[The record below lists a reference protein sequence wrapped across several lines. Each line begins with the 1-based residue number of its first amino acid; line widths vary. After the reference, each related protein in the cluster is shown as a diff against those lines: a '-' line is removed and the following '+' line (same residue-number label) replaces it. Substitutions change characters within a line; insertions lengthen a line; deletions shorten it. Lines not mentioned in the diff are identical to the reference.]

1 MLDLIL
7 LDQLPDTSNKYNIEF
22 YLTHTAEGNILT
34 FSKNI
39 NTFKAVGINRLWG
52 RFLKDAIAVLVKSL
66 SKICNLLIVFK
77 SFPHALELSK
87 LRFDRSS
94 YRTVSWLLLLSKTTE
109 GVDHDETTTFLN
121 QNSISYT
128 C

>member
-39 NTFKAVGINRLWG
+39 NTFKAVGINRL
-52 RFLKDAIAVLVKSL
+52 
-66 SKICNLLIVFK
+66 
-77 SFPHALELSK
+77 
-87 LRFDRSS
+87 
-94 YRTVSWLLLLSKTTE
+94 
-109 GVDHDETTTFLN
+109 
-121 QNSISYT
+121 
-128 C
+128 